1 MGSGRRIGALRWD
14 SRSHRLMLSPYR
26 ARTLAVVPFRT
37 KLTALTLG
45 VTALALLMSGIGL
58 VLVQY
63 AHERE
68 SANQHFHQLA
78 DVLVSNLGTAV
89 IFADHA
95 GAAAIVH
102 SAHAVPNILWMEAD
116 DVRGATIARYLNS
129 AMTVAQRDEAER
141 QAIEPGD
148 QRMFG
153 SFGNLGVYHMP
164 IVVDHRQVG
173 VLTIGFR
180 YRSLGAISL
189 DTLPVATVLLAVC
202 MALSIALSTQLR
214 RMAFSPLDSMKAAM
228 QTVRSSGDLAARVA
242 RSDDPDFDGFI
253 ESYNAMLDTVEG
265 QNDSLSHTMG
275 ALAEARDAAEAASV
289 AKSEFLANMSHELRT
304 PLNAIIGYGEVLRE
318 DLTRAGMIRSTEDV
332 GWICSSSQQL
342 LELINSLLDLSK
354 IEAGKMELDL
364 HGFDLRKMLDEVQAV
379 LVPLAAKQGN
389 RLSFAVETDID
400 AVFGDA
406 TKLRQCL
413 LNLGANACKFTKDG
427 FVEVQARAEGDDL
440 VLVVSDTGIGMSD
453 AEIARLFQPFVQSD
467 SSTTRRYGGTGLGLA
482 LVDRFTRMMGGSV
495 VVTSDV
501 GFGSVFTIRVPR
513 DMGAAPA
520 IAVPTVPESAQWPT
534 VRRDKPLALI
544 VEDEPSSVELL
555 RRMLDRNGY
564 DTSIATD
571 GQAGLAQALD
581 QVPDVILLDIGLPR
595 LDGWS
600 VLDALAADPRTQAI
614 PTIMVSVDDRKR
626 ISLEK
631 GATEHL
637 VKPVRPEELDA
648 ILHLYARRHSG
659 MILLVEDDEATARLY
674 DHGLRQAGF
683 GVVCVVNG
691 AQAKARLATEHFAL
705 VVADLKMADGD
716 GLAVIDAIGERPVSD
731 RPPLVV
737 VTDILLKSE
746 ERRMLEQSA
755 QAVIPKAGLSPRQL
769 VARISV
775 VLYAA

>member
-1 MGSGRRIGALRWD
+1 MEALGSGRRGR
-14 SRSHRLMLSPYR
+14 RLMLSRYFAR
-26 ARTLAVVPFRT
+26 ALARVPFRT

-45 VTALALLMSGIGL
+45 VTALALLMSGVGL
-58 VLVQY
+58 LLVQY

-78 DVLVSNLGTAV
+78 DVLVSNLGAAV
-89 IFADHA
+89 VFEDHT
-95 GAAAIVH
+95 AAAEILH
-102 SAHAVPNILWMEAD
+102 SAHAVPNVLWMQAD
-116 DVRGATIARYLNS
+116 DARGAMIARYLNP
-129 AMTVAQRDEAER
+129 AMTAAQRDEEEK

-148 QRMFG
+148 RRTFG
-153 SFGNLGVYHMP
+153 NSGNLGVYHMP
-164 IVVDHRQVG
+164 IEVNRRQVG
-173 VLTIGFR
+173 TLAIGFR
-180 YRSLGAISL
+180 YRSLGTILL

-214 RMAFSPLDSMKAAM
+214 RMAFSPLDSMQAVM

-265 QNDSLSHTMG
+265 QNDSLSHAMG

-318 DLTRAGMIRSTEDV
+318 DLTRAGMLRSTEDI
-332 GWICSSSQQL
+332 GWICSSSLQL

-364 HGFDLRKMLDEVQAV
+364 HSFDLQKLMEEVQAV

-389 RLSFAVETDID
+389 RLSVTVEPDID
-400 AVFGDA
+400 AVFGDS

-427 FVEVQARAEGDDL
+427 FVEVQARAEGRDL
-440 VLVVSDTGIGMSD
+440 VLVVSDTGIGISE
-453 AEIARLFQPFVQSD
+453 AEIARLFQPFAQGD

-482 LVDRFTRMMGGSV
+482 LVDRFTQMMGGSV
-495 VVTSDV
+495 TLTSDV
-501 GFGSVFTIRVPR
+501 GFGSIFTIRVPR
-513 DMGAAPA
+513 DQSAAPERPVEA
-520 IAVPTVPESAQWPT
+520 AQDVIEAPRT
-534 VRRDKPLALI
+534 SRDRPLAMI

-564 DTSIATD
+564 DTLIAMD
-571 GQAGLAQALD
+571 GQTGLAQA
-581 QVPDVILLDIGLPR
+581 QESVPDVILLDIGLPR
-595 LDGWS
+595 LDGWV
-600 VLDALAADPRTQAI
+600 VLEALAGDPRTQAI

-637 VKPVRPEELDA
+637 VKPVRAEELDA
-648 ILHLYARRHSG
+648 ILHLYARHHSG
-659 MILLVEDDEATARLY
+659 TILLVEDDEATARLY

-683 GVVCVVNG
+683 GVVRVANG
-691 AQAKARLATEHFAL
+691 AQAITRIAAERFVL
-705 VVADLKMADGD
+705 VVTDLKMADGD
-716 GLAVIDAIGERPVSD
+716 GFALIRAIGEVPMQD
-731 RPPLVV
+731 RPPVVV
-737 VTDILLKSE
+737 VTGLSLKSE
-746 ERRMLEQSA
+746 DRRMLEHGA
-755 QAVIPKAGLSPRQL
+755 QAVILKAGLSPRRL
-769 VARISV
+769 VASV
-775 VLYAA
+775 SEVLYAA